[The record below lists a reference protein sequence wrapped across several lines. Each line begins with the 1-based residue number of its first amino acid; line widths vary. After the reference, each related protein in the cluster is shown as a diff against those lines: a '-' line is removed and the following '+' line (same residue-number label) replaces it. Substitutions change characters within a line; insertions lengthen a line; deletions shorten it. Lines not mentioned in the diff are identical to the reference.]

1 MFIITIFLLGQI
13 LFPFV
18 CGWIKWIGSLCK
30 CRQNTKKRQFYLGM
44 LHCSPFH
51 PPWITVN
58 DFFFV
63 VSFCSIWSFIYN
75 VILCCGIAAE
85 KSGLGGW
92 CRKKVDRRIK
102 CILTEGKKLC
112 CSVSLDKWAHLKRRE
127 CNDPIS
133 RETVLWI
140 IVQKIT
146 SHWTPAVS
154 GLKLLFLDLVSG
166 LKIWAVKIFGSSD
179 SRIQRRYL
187 FKAGWYGCTIYY
199 VIYSKRSPILTPP
212 SPPPQKQ

>member
-92 CRKKVDRRIK
+92 CRKKVDGRINWHTYSRK
-102 CILTEGKKLC
+102 KSYAAQFPWINEPTWKGVSAMIPFLGKLFF
-112 CSVSLDKWAHLKRRE
+112 E
-127 CNDPIS
+127 
-133 RETVLWI
+133 
-140 IVQKIT
+140 
-146 SHWTPAVS
+146 
-154 GLKLLFLDLVSG
+154 LLFR
-166 LKIWAVKIFGSSD
+166 K
-179 SRIQRRYL
+179 
-187 FKAGWYGCTIYY
+187 
-199 VIYSKRSPILTPP
+199 
-212 SPPPQKQ
+212 